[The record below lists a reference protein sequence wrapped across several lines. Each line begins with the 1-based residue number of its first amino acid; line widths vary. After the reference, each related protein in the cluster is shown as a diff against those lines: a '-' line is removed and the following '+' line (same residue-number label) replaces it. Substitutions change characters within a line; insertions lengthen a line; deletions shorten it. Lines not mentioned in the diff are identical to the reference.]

1 MLKKSQLVFEDRSS
15 LLGVLIGDYILS
27 DMKPSDETIEQFRKA
42 YFEEFQEEIS
52 KEEAYAKFL
61 RLTNFL
67 RVILKPKPTQ
77 EEPAVDQPST
87 DDILNHNS

>member
-1 MLKKSQLVFEDRSS
+1 
-15 LLGVLIGDYILS
+15 
-27 DMKPSDETIEQFRKA
+27 MKPSDETIEQFRKA

-52 KEEAYAKFL
+52 KEEAYAKLL

-67 RVILKPKPTQ
+67 RVILKPKLTQ

>member
-1 MLKKSQLVFEDRSS
+1 MIFHPFLKGACCPVYLKK
-15 LLGVLIGDYILS
+15 Y
-27 DMKPSDETIEQFRKA
+27 MKPSDDIIEKFRKA
-42 YFEEFQEEIS
+42 YIEEFNEEIS